1 MPDEDVND
9 ETQVLMMDDNEV
21 HNFFEFQQEFND
33 LLIEE
38 IDEPSVGFEAH
49 NDFEEDADI
58 V

>member
-38 IDEPSVGFEAH
+38 IDEPSVDFEAH